1 MTEPRFAEPR
11 LAKFRLAKF
20 RLSSS
25 HARRLVP
32 GAVIAAAA
40 LCVAPPA
47 RADGRLSAKYSLSV
61 GGVELGR
68 GSIVMEAG
76 DSSYEISGSA
86 RVTGVLRAVSSGKGV
101 AAARGAITAGRM
113 VPSVYAMNADAGG
126 KAEVARLGM
135 AGGAVKEMEVEPELK
150 PVADRIPVTPDALK
164 NVIDPMSGAFIYVPG
179 TADLL
184 SAAACDRSIPVFDG
198 RQRYDLALSYLRT
211 DKVKAEGYAGP
222 AVVCAVRYA
231 PVAGHRPTRSTV
243 QYMKDNKDM
252 AVWLVP
258 VAGTRLLAPF
268 KISVATMIGTAV
280 LAAESFETQ
289 AKGAAV
295 PAAPGVTPVSAP
307 RP

>member
-1 MTEPRFAEPR
+1 MTQSRSAFLSAR
-11 LAKFRLAKF
+11 L
-20 RLSSS
+20 
-25 HARRLVP
+25 P
-32 GAVIAAAA
+32 AAGAA
-40 LCVAPPA
+40 LCAALCGAIPA
-47 RADGRLSAKYSLSV
+47 HADGRLSAKYALSV

-68 GSIVMEAG
+68 GSIVVEAG

-101 AAARGAITAGRM
+101 AAARGTIAGGRM
-113 VPSVYAMNADAGG
+113 MPRVYAMNAEAGG

-135 AGGAVKEMEVEPELK
+135 AGGAVKEMEVEPALK
-150 PVADRIPVTPDALK
+150 PLPDRVPVTPDVLQ
-164 NVIDPMSGAFIYVPG
+164 NIIDPMSGAFIYLPG
-179 TADLL
+179 AADLL
-184 SAAACDRSIPVFDG
+184 SPAACDRSIPVFDG

-211 DKVKAEGYAGP
+211 DKVKADGYAGP

-289 AKGAAV
+289 AKGASAP
-295 PAAPGVTPVSAP
+295 PASGTIPVSAP